1 MKIGLSRVAGLKRVL
16 SLFGFVTPFILL
28 ITAILGAGQFLSDVH
43 RSDGVRISPYEM
55 IGRDFVNIWQGGQM
69 AAVGQSERVY
79 DRPAYREDLKKNV
92 GISGIFAFSY
102 PPHMLAFSV
111 PFGALPYI
119 TSLTAWSL
127 LTLGLFILAA
137 RPWLRDADLPL
148 WIVLLL
154 PGTINNLAS
163 GHFGALIGAL
173 ALFGWRNAGSR
184 PLASGVAFALM
195 TVKPHLGVLVPL
207 VLALYSRWRVVL
219 TATIGTA
226 ILVAASAVLLGPQI
240 WMVWIKS
247 TLPFQASLI
256 GGIRPDIQYLY
267 MMPTVERTAATLG
280 AVGIGSV
287 IIQIG
292 FGAAAISILLR
303 SWKAGASVATLG
315 LLSIIATFLILPYV
329 FTYDMVAFDLAI
341 VVLAARYGPHLSQ
354 SEKTLLGAVF
364 LIPLI
369 NYPLAS
375 YGLGV
380 SSLFIL
386 AALWVLANA
395 SKRAAL

>member
-1 MKIGLSRVAGLKRVL
+1 MKIGINRVAGLKRFMSV
-16 SLFGFVTPFILL
+16 FGFVTPVILL
-28 ITAILGAGQFLSDVH
+28 FTLILGAAQFLSDVR

-69 AAVGQSERVY
+69 AAAGQSARVY

-119 TSLTAWSL
+119 IALTAWSL
-127 LTLGLFILAA
+127 LTLGLFTFAA
-137 RPWLRDADLPL
+137 RPWLREAELPL
-148 WIVLLL
+148 WTVLLL

-173 ALFGWRNAGSR
+173 ALIGWRNAAAR
-184 PLASGVAFALM
+184 PLASGAAFALM

-207 VLALYSRWRVVL
+207 GLAVYGRWRVIL
-219 TATIGTA
+219 IAAIGTTL
-226 ILVAASAVLLGPQI
+226 LVAGSTFLLGPQI

-256 GGIRPDIQYLY
+256 GGIRPDVQYLY
-267 MMPTVERTAATLG
+267 MMPTVERTAASLG
-280 AVGIGSV
+280 VFGIGS
-287 IIQIG
+287 ILIQIG
-292 FGAAAISILLR
+292 FGVATIGILLR
-303 SWKAGASVATLG
+303 SWKAGDSVATLG

-341 VVLAARYGPHLSQ
+341 LVLAARFGAHLSQ
-354 SEKTLLGAVF
+354 GEKAVLGIAFLL
-364 LIPLI
+364 PLI
-369 NYPLAS
+369 NYPLALH
-375 YGLGV
+375 GLGF

-386 AALWVLANA
+386 AALWILANA
-395 SKRAAL
+395 SQRARA